1 MTTAYDPRS
10 IAAYFDTFAERE
22 WTRLTRSPA
31 DEISLA
37 IHTDYL
43 ERHVASGAR
52 VLEIGAGP
60 GRFTEVL
67 ARLDA
72 RVVVADIS
80 GVQLGLNERMAAERG
95 FAHAV
100 VDRREVDIC
109 DLSMFESGTFDTV
122 VAYGGPFSYVLDRR
136 DVALAECLRVLRPGG
151 MLLLSVMSLWGSA
164 HARLPGVLD
173 TPISDNLKVTRS
185 GDITPETLPGRPGG
199 YMHLFRVDELFQWLR
214 GSGLE
219 IAAMSASGCLCIAW
233 DAALATIR
241 ADPEKWAELLRMEL
255 EASADPACLGM
266 GTHLIVVARKP

>member
-1 MTTAYDPRS
+1 MTTAYDPQS

-22 WTRLTRSPA
+22 WTRLTRAPA

-37 IHTDYL
+37 IHTHYL
-43 ERHVASGAR
+43 EKHVGPGDR

-67 ARLDA
+67 ARLGA

-80 GVQLGLNERMAAERG
+80 AVQLALNARLSAERG

-100 VDRREVDIC
+100 IERQQIDIC
-109 DLSMFESGTFDTV
+109 DLSVFGSGTFDAV
-122 VAYGGPFSYVLDRR
+122 VAFGGPFSYVLDRR
-136 DVALAECLRVLRPGG
+136 DRALAECLRVLRPGG

-164 HARLPGVLD
+164 HAHLTGVLD
-173 TPISDNLKVTRS
+173 TPLSGNLMVTTS
-185 GDITPETLPGRPGG
+185 GDITPETMPGRAGG

-219 IAAMSASGCLCIAW
+219 IAALSASGCLCIAW